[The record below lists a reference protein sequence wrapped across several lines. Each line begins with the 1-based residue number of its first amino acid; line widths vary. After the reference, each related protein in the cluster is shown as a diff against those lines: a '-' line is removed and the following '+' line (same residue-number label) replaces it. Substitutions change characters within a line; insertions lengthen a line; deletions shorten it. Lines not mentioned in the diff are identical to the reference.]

1 MLVILIFFFLI
12 WYIILNMSEVGVYL
26 TPAALAKLH
35 IHWLVTMTQEG
46 CFTSE
51 CISAGQ
57 LYPSV
62 KQGQ

>member
-1 MLVILIFFFLI
+1 
-12 WYIILNMSEVGVYL
+12 MSEVGVYL